1 MPMVVNTG
9 VTNRNHTPG
18 IYSAETTAALPA
30 PGSIYVWVLDKQA
43 GILYVDNG
51 TALIPVLINAGSG
64 GPFLPLAGGTMT
76 GPIIGQDISA
86 RKFLPGSLS
95 ALVATTAANQNT
107 ADNLLDLFA
116 QVSGSPSDQ
125 NHYILRGAT
134 PAIGAGTTTFVYS
147 FGNSGTLAVLSDI
160 TTALAVYA
168 LLASP
173 ALTGIPT
180 APTAAPG
187 TNTTQLAT
195 TAFVQAALPS
205 VPVSSVFGR
214 TGAVVAQAG
223 DYAAF
228 YLQLSGGTLTGI
240 LTAPSPVF
248 TGIPVAPTAAAGTN
262 TTQLATTAFVQAA
275 LPVGGPFLP
284 LSGGTLTGI
293 LIGTTAQ
300 FSGLSG
306 IGGGG
311 ALTLAPN
318 TSATAANS
326 FVLDNNGITY
336 GGSASVVGG
345 AFTVGR
351 TVVDPTT
358 GLIPIFSHD
367 SITAVAANNAQTIFG
382 ADINPSIGSTNTKN
396 FTGNLYSL
404 NVGFSVINGAT
415 GIITKMVGLAVFVGN
430 YAPGV
435 TITNAIGATIN
446 AVSRTDGVT
455 TNAVHLLLGT
465 STPPTGNFSI
475 YYPGAFSNVLGTGR
489 TIIGSLT
496 DDGVNTL
503 QVTGTVT
510 TNGNTIN
517 GKTEIRGTNTT
528 AMASTAFVQA
538 AVAGP
543 IVGNPTI
550 AVTAAFGTGAS
561 ANVSSNGKNLNV
573 NLSPGT
579 GVISANTLIATIT
592 LANAMSYN
600 LNPMFSQ
607 ANINAALVQ
616 GSANAFFMS
625 SVTNNTIQITS
636 GNIVTGIVAAQT
648 LSYNVFI

>member
-51 TALIPVLINAGSG
+51 TSLIPILVTSAGPAPVTSVFG
-64 GPFLPLAGGTMT
+64 RVGAVAAQAGDYAAFYATIAALANYLPLAGGTLT
-76 GPIIGQDISA
+76 GPLIAKDISA
-86 RKFLPGSLS
+86 TKTLPGALS

-125 NHYILRGAT
+125 NHYILRGTT

-147 FGNSGTLAVLSDI
+147 FGNAGTLAVLSDI
-160 TTALAVYA
+160 TTALANYA
-168 LLASP
+168 PLSSP
-173 ALTGIPT
+173 ALTGIP
-180 APTAAPG
+180 
-187 TNTTQLAT
+187 
-195 TAFVQAALPS
+195 
-205 VPVSSVFGR
+205 
-214 TGAVVAQAG
+214 
-223 DYAAF
+223 
-228 YLQLSGGTLTGI
+228 I
-240 LTAPSPVF
+240 
-248 TGIPVAPTAAAGTN
+248 APTAAAGTN

-336 GGSASVVGG
+336 GGGG
-345 AFTVGR
+345 NILGWVFGERR

-358 GLIPIFSHD
+358 SFVIGFYSKD
-367 SITAVAANNAQTIFG
+367 TVTAVAANNAVAIFG
-382 ADINPSIGSTNTKN
+382 AIISPVIGSTNTKN
-396 FTGNLYSL
+396 LTGGCVGL
-404 NVGFSVINGAT
+404 NAGFSVSSGAT
-415 GIITKMVGLAVFVGN
+415 GIISNITGFIA
-430 YAPGV
+430 GV
-435 TITNAIGATIN
+435 SNAAAGATITNAIGAIIN
-446 AVSRTDGVT
+446 AVQSSAGVT

-465 STPPTGNFSI
+465 QTPPIGNFNI